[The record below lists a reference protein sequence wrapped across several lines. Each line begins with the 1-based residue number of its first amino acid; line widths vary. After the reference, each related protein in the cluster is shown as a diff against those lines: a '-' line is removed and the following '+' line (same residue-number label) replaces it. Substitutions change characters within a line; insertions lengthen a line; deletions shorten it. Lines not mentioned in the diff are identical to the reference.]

1 MCLDVKKICKINNLT
16 YQQLSDV
23 IGVSESSLRSA
34 ASTKKISKQVEK
46 SIGMYLRI
54 KQLETELE
62 KANAF
67 KQSLKTWLNKD

>member
-1 MCLDVKKICKINNLT
+1 MCLDIKKICKNNNLT
-16 YQQLSDV
+16 YQQLADS

-34 ASTKKISKQVEK
+34 VSNKKISKQVEK

-62 KANAF
+62 KANIF

>member
-1 MCLDVKKICKINNLT
+1 MSIDIKKMCKINNLT

-34 ASTKKISKQVEK
+34 VSTKKISKQVEK

-54 KQLETELE
+54 RQLETELE

-67 KQSLKTWLNKD
+67 KQTLKTWLE